1 MILRCIGNDMQSAVV
16 QFIKGSWM
24 TGERKLL
31 REKFS
36 NQVKFVVSGEGF
48 TWETQDKDR
57 DIAAAQAGWAK
68 AKSFILDPTI
78 DFVLLDEIFVSHSKQ
93 DKNWGVLEVN
103 LLEGH
108 RKIDNLSEKRTK
120 PTLDQ

>member
-1 MILRCIGNDMQSAVV
+1 MPS
-16 QFIKGSWM
+16 
-24 TGERKLL
+24 
-31 REKFS
+31 
-36 NQVKFVVSGEGF
+36 
-48 TWETQDKDR
+48 
-57 DIAAAQAGWAK
+57 
-68 AKSFILDPTI
+68 SF
-78 DFVLLDEIFVSHSKQ
+78 Q